1 MSYRAG
7 LPAVLK
13 GISIVILPREKVG
26 ECGRT
31 GAGKSSLFQSLF
43 RMMEP
48 SAGKILFDNV
58 NICELGLDYVRNA
71 ISIIPQDPVLF
82 SGTLRFN
89 LDPFSIYSDAE
100 LWKALDK
107 ASLKD
112 VILKK
117 NEKLELKVSEGGEN
131 FSVGQ
136 RQLICLA
143 RALLKVTKILVR

>member
-26 ECGRT
+26 VCGRT